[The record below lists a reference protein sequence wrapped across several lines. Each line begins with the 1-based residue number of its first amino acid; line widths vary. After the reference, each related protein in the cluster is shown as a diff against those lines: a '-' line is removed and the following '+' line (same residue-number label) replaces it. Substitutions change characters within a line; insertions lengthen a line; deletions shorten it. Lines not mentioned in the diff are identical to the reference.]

1 MSFITTN
8 HMGGICNVMFKLSA
22 SISLALD
29 NDVDYIFSTEFLRPI
44 SNECPKTGFDPD
56 YSVYSD
62 NLLRNISFIEKLPT
76 PYRTHK
82 EPTTFNYT
90 SITYNKGENLLL
102 EGYFQS
108 EKYFINNKDYIIN
121 LFKPTEH
128 IRQTILTS
136 LPNVQNSISIHIRRG
151 DYLNFPDFHPQQS
164 LEYYMSAI
172 NLLGIDRDYLIFS
185 DDLNGIK
192 TMFDFLPN
200 KQFVSLGKD
209 YLDLYAISMCEHN
222 IISNST
228 FGWWGA
234 YLNDNKNKKVV
245 GPNKW
250 FGPSYTHLNSSDIL
264 PNEWIKF

>member
-8 HMGGICNVMFKLSA
+8 HMGGIGNVIFKLSA

-29 NDVDYIFSTEFLRPI
+29 NNVDYIFSNEFLRQVDKDI
-44 SNECPKTGFDPD
+44 TCRGFND
-56 YSVYSD
+56 YRIYYD
-62 NLLRNISFIEKLPT
+62 NILRNIKFIDVLPL
-76 PYRTHK
+76 PYRTYE
-82 EPTTFNYT
+82 EPTSFNYQ
-90 SITYNKGENLLL
+90 SIEYSQGENLLL
-102 EGYFQS
+102 KGHFQS

-121 LFKPTEH
+121 LFKPTE
-128 IRQTILTS
+128 IIKQTILEK

-151 DYLNFPDFHPQQS
+151 DYLNFPNHHPQQS

-172 NLLGIDRDYLIFS
+172 NLLGIDKDYIIFS
-185 DDLNGIK
+185 DDLNSIN

-200 KQFVSLGKD
+200 KQFISLGEN

-234 YLNDNKNKKVV
+234 YLNENKNKKVI
-245 GPNKW
+245 GPNNW
-250 FGPSYTHLNSSDIL
+250 FGSSYSHYNTSDIL